1 MAAAIARLLAS
12 PAFRVFITG
21 AGFFSDSYDLFI
33 TDGVTN
39 ILNDLGPVSKV
50 AYTYVPA
57 PGSNATTLTSYFSAY
72 CTQGVAC
79 LPRLFNATSGAW
91 EANPASAWTPEFT
104 PYYQLQTPGLKNG
117 VSNAAL
123 IGSIT
128 GQIVFGFAG
137 DVLGRKWCFV
147 VTTLLIIVGCL
158 GSATAAAGAR
168 VPGALNAAGCW
179 GSAGAQPSGFATD
192 VYGQLIL
199 WRAVLGFG
207 VGGEYPLAG
216 TIASE
221 GAETAG
227 RGKAVLYTFS
237 MQGWGKLT
245 ASLVNYFLVCNLTY
259 FGGAWKMDNAW
270 RFALALGCTLNV
282 ITLPFRW
289 AMEESHIFTKTASAV
304 ALGAA
309 GGAEAAEGEGAE
321 GAAAPAGKAAA
332 LALPAPP
339 KPEEL
344 AKASKATLT
353 LLYDYRW
360 TLLGTASTWFLI
372 DVTFYGQ
379 S

>member
-1 MAAAIARLLAS
+1 MALARLLAS

-21 AGFFSDSYDLFI
+21 AGFFSDSYDLFV
-33 TDGVTN
+33 TDGVTT
-39 ILNDLGPVSKV
+39 ILKDLGPVSKV
-50 AYTYVPA
+50 TYSYYAAGALQPPLV
-57 PGSNATTLTSYFSAY
+57 SYFSAY
-72 CTQGVAC
+72 CTQGLAC
-79 LPRLFNATSGAW
+79 LPRLYNNATSAW

-104 PYYQLQTPGLKNG
+104 PHYQLQTPALKNG

-128 GQIVFGFAG
+128 GQIAFGFAG

-168 VPGALNAAGCW
+168 VPSALNAAGCW

-221 GAETAG
+221 GAETAK

-237 MQGWGKLT
+237 MQGWGS
-245 ASLVNYFLVCNLTY
+245 ACG
-259 FGGAWKMDNAW
+259 GGARA
-270 RFALALGCTLNV
+270 RRCCSLPRAAPRRASRHALPSSLSLSPPPTRQSS
-282 ITLPFRW
+282 LP
-289 AMEESHIFTKTASAV
+289 ASSTTFSCAISRT
-304 ALGAA
+304 LGAR
-309 GGAEAAEGEGAE
+309 G
-321 GAAAPAGKAAA
+321 
-332 LALPAPP
+332 
-339 KPEEL
+339 
-344 AKASKATLT
+344 
-353 LLYDYRW
+353 RW
-360 TLLGTASTWFLI
+360 TMRGALRWRWGAR
-372 DVTFYGQ
+372 
-379 S
+379 